1 MNSEAVNTAENI
13 HLRSR
18 LRWCSTLAIAIGLT
32 FAAAEAQAK
41 SKPKQAGS
49 SNNWLHF
56 HRDNQITGWNPNE
69 TILTPAT
76 VASGNFG
83 VVWESD
89 PAECGGAEIPAHMYA
104 SPLFVEDVVMTTG
117 DQYDGMRFSV
127 VIAATNTNFVCAI
140 AAADPTGMVPPGT
153 VLWKRSIGK
162 PSTAQL
168 QDGIAKGI
176 YGTPAID
183 IVSTPPRVY
192 VVGDTELCDPPL
204 SCRVHRGYALDL
216 GNGSVLDGW
225 PLIFTQKTIGTSA
238 PPGIQQ
244 NGPTVFRDVNRMDER
259 GALTLSPDNS
269 ILYVTFG
276 SYPDQGPGFLV
287 AVDTG
292 IYSGTPAIKRV
303 FTSGPADQTASSGG
317 MWAPGGPALD
327 ADGNVYVVTG
337 NWIPPQDPP
346 LPGAWAETIL
356 VFAPVGPPDYTFN
369 LIGTYT
375 PWNHCQMDQYD
386 ADLSGSSTV
395 LFDLDPS
402 ITSTPHL
409 LTIGG
414 KQGNAYLLDRDHMPG
429 ALDKQPPCH
438 WDPSDPM
445 HLGALDPTVDP
456 AETSLLGPQTFP
468 YYKAEDGSGEDRPG
482 PINLFGPYQ
491 EDCHQGNLARGRT
504 TPTYFKDSNG
514 TAYVFFTGSTK
525 PAPCSIEPQQGGPS
539 VARTR
544 VVTPGPNQHA
554 YLTFDAYDDGI
565 TFRNPAI
572 GVISSNGNDFS
583 TAVLWL
589 LDSNRLRGETLDVSQ
604 PILYAVDPSGMRTV
618 SVVYRTP
625 DGQLSAGG
633 KYNTPIVVNGK
644 VYVGTDRIVAYGLMQ

>member
-1 MNSEAVNTAENI
+1 MNFEAANLLANI
-13 HLRSR
+13 RQMRSR
-18 LRWCSTLAIAIGLT
+18 LSWCSTVAIVIGLT
-32 FAAAEAQAK
+32 FASAIAL
-41 SKPKQAGS
+41 AGPMPNQPAS

-89 PAECGGAEIPAHMYA
+89 PAECGGAEIPPHMYA

-117 DQYDGMRFSV
+117 VQYDGMHFSV
-127 VIAATNTNFVCAI
+127 ILAATNTNFVCAI

-153 VLWKRSIGK
+153 VLWKRSIGR

-183 IVSTPPRVY
+183 LVSTPPRIY
-192 VVGDTELCDPPL
+192 VVGDTDTCDPSL
-204 SCRVHRGYALDL
+204 SCRVHKGYALDL
-216 GNGSVLDGW
+216 GNGNVLDGW
-225 PLIFTQKTIGTSA
+225 PLIFTNKQIGSSA
-238 PPGIQQ
+238 PVGIQQ
-244 NGPTVFRDVNRMDER
+244 NGPTVFRNVNLMDER
-259 GALTLSPDNS
+259 GALTLSLDNS

-292 IYSGTPAIKRV
+292 ISSGTPAILR
-303 FTSGPADQTASSGG
+303 TYSSGPADQAASSGG

-327 ADGNVYVVTG
+327 ADGNIYVVTG
-337 NWIPPQDPP
+337 NWIPAQDPP

-356 VFAPVGPPDYTFN
+356 VFAPVGPLDFRFN

-402 ITSTPHL
+402 VTNTPHL

-438 WDPSDPM
+438 WDRSDPM
-445 HLGALDPTVDP
+445 HLGALDPTADP
-456 AETSLLGPQTFP
+456 AEGSLLGPLKFS

-482 PINLFGPYQ
+482 
-491 EDCHQGNLARGRT
+491 R
-504 TPTYFKDSNG
+504 
-514 TAYVFFTGSTK
+514 
-525 PAPCSIEPQQGGPS
+525 
-539 VARTR
+539 
-544 VVTPGPNQHA
+544 
-554 YLTFDAYDDGI
+554 
-565 TFRNPAI
+565 
-572 GVISSNGNDFS
+572 
-583 TAVLWL
+583 
-589 LDSNRLRGETLDVSQ
+589 
-604 PILYAVDPSGMRTV
+604 
-618 SVVYRTP
+618 
-625 DGQLSAGG
+625 
-633 KYNTPIVVNGK
+633 
-644 VYVGTDRIVAYGLMQ
+644 